1 MERRLNKKIN
11 DYVHTFKT
19 DMAEKIKLC
28 QTSSQKPDMMDLLN
42 YVYQYDNLEINKD
55 DLMKRKR
62 VKSTVPVYDRC
73 CAKRANGEQCT
84 RRKKDECQY
93 CGTHIKG
100 TPHGILNENEVP
112 NTTKKV
118 EVHAIDIKGIIY
130 YLDNDGN
137 VYDTE
142 DIVSNKKNPRVIA
155 KYVKTGDEYSIP
167 DLFNN

>member
-11 DYVHTFKT
+11 DYVHNFKT
-19 DMAEKIKLC
+19 ELVEKIKTT
-28 QTSSQKPDMMDLLN
+28 QTTSSEMMELIN
-42 YVYQYDNLEINKD
+42 YVYQFDNLEINKD

-84 RRKKDECQY
+84 RRKKEDCQY
-93 CGTHIKG
+93 CGTHTKG
-100 TPHGILNENEVP
+100 TPHGILNDSESAP
-112 NTTKKV
+112 TTKKV
-118 EVHAIDIKGIIY
+118 DVQAIDIKGIIY
-130 YLDNDGN
+130 YLDNNNN

-155 KYVKTGDEYSIP
+155 KYVKTGNEYSIP
-167 DLFNN
+167 ELFNK

>member
-11 DYVHTFKT
+11 DYVHNFKT
-19 DMAEKIKLC
+19 ELVEKIKTT
-28 QTSSQKPDMMDLLN
+28 QTTSQSSEMMELIN
-42 YVYQYDNLEINKD
+42 YVYQFDNLEINKD

-84 RRKKDECQY
+84 RRKKEDCQY
-93 CGTHIKG
+93 CGTHTKG
-100 TPHGILNENEVP
+100 TPHGILNDSESAP
-112 NTTKKV
+112 TTKKV
-118 EVHAIDIKGIIY
+118 DVQAIDIKGIIY
-130 YLDNDGN
+130 YLDNNNN

-155 KYVKTGDEYSIP
+155 KYVKTGNEYSIP
-167 DLFNN
+167 ELFNK